1 VLARQPEQ
9 LTRFLLE
16 TSVLE
21 RLCGPLCDA
30 VTGGAD
36 GQRLLETL
44 ERANLFLHPLDEQR
58 RWYRYHHLF
67 ADLLRARLQQAR
79 PERVAELHRSAATWC
94 EQHGLVDDAVRH
106 HLAAGEAARV
116 ARLIE
121 RHVEELLLRTSE
133 RATMDRWAAA
143 LPAQT
148 VRARP
153 RLLLSQAIS
162 AEIEGRLDGV
172 DDLLTVAE
180 RLPVADEPHQP
191 SVGRAASVLAN
202 LPACIPV
209 ARAEAAR
216 LRGQPE
222 RAARF
227 GRDARS
233 RLTPEDELLGSF
245 VRYHLACAEWL
256 GGRLDRAER
265 GLAEVVA
272 ERQAAGERYLAVR
285 ASYDLGLV
293 QQAQGRL
300 RAAMGTY
307 RRGLG
312 IVTRPGRPPLPAA
325 GLALV
330 GLAEILRERGDLDGA
345 LRHAIEGIERCR
357 SLAYSPPLASGLV
370 TLAWIRQARGEQDGA
385 FQAMEEAQQVV
396 PGPDVSSLHDPA
408 PAERARLLLAHGR
421 LEEALAWVEEQGL
434 GEEDLPSYPRER
446 EYLLLARVLLAQQA
460 PDRALALLQRLH
472 ELAMARNRAG
482 SVIRIRAVQ
491 ALALLGIGD
500 HQQALGTLTAALS
513 QAWPEGYIRVFADE
527 GPTMAAL
534 LRRLVAARQRGRLP
548 QASAL
553 PVGYLD
559 RLLGAVGRVQ
569 QGVAALP
576 AGEARAMA
584 QGLVEPLTDRELQ
597 VLRLLAAGRRNQ
609 EVADEL
615 VVTVETVKKHTSHI
629 LDKLGAA
636 NRTQAVAH
644 ARQLGL
650 IG

>member
-1 VLARQPEQ
+1 V
-9 LTRFLLE
+9 
-16 TSVLE
+16 
-21 RLCGPLCDA
+21 
-30 VTGGAD
+30 
-36 GQRLLETL
+36 
-44 ERANLFLHPLDEQR
+44 ERANLFLVPLDEQR

-106 HLAAGEAARV
+106 HLAAGEAARA

-153 RLLLSQAIS
+153 RLLVSQAQT
-162 AEIEGRLDGV
+162 ALIEGRLDGV

-209 ARAEAAR
+209 AGAEAAR

-222 RAARF
+222 RAAKF
-227 GRDARS
+227 ASEARS

-256 GGRLDRAER
+256 GGRLEQAER
-265 GLAEVVA
+265 GLAQVVA
-272 ERQAAGERYLAVR
+272 GPHGQVALAGRLAL
-285 ASYDLGLV
+285 SDDLGLV

-307 RRGLG
+307 RRALG

-357 SLAYSPPLASGLV
+357 SVAYSPPLATGLV
-370 TLAWIRQARGEQDGA
+370 TLAWTRQARGEQDGA

-434 GEEDLPSYPRER
+434 GGEEDLPSYPRER